1 MRFASPPIRET
12 SLSSFETCIIPV
24 LQHEGFLSDDKADS
38 GGITKYGIS
47 LAYLLDLSPVDG
59 DINRDGKT
67 DSQDIRSL
75 TLDRAKELYKHGWW
89 DKYGYDA
96 IQDIRVATK
105 VLDLAVNMGASQA
118 HKLVQRAVGVKDDGI
133 LGADSLRAIN
143 AAIPD
148 KLLSRIS
155 DQAMTFYVD
164 LTFTRISKMGL
175 AEGGKFLKGWLRR
188 AYDPIEVN

>member
-1 MRFASPPIRET
+1 MSN
-12 SLSSFETCIIPV
+12 FEKCIVPV
-24 LQHEGFLSDDKADS
+24 LQHEGFLSDDKADT

-47 LAYLLDLSPVDG
+47 LAYLLDLLPVDG
-59 DINRDGKT
+59 DINHDGKT

-89 DKYGYDA
+89 DKYGYD
-96 IQDIRVATK
+96 DIEDLRVATK

-118 HKLVQRAVGVKDDGI
+118 HKLVQRALGIEADGI
-133 LGADSLRAIN
+133 LGAHSKQAIN
-143 AAIPD
+143 STPAGQ
-148 KLLSRIS
+148 LLSRIS
-155 DQAMTFYVD
+155 DQAMAFYVD